1 MAGAKARHLQRVGD
15 TAAGLF
21 RQLLN
26 FRIGVVM
33 RHHHGIAPAQQ
44 ALDFFAVKLL
54 FVDGQRLRF
63 SRERINRRFRIKHY
77 AHHAIS
83 FYWLNSTTVSMA
95 CRRLNTVMV
104 FYMLNKIA
112 DYELKVVM
120 NFVHQTL
127 FPGTVLRIC
136 PNDRFVSCA
145 GTVSAA

>member
-44 ALDFFAVKLL
+44 TLDFLAVKLL

-63 SRERINRRFRIKHY
+63 SRK
-77 AHHAIS
+77 
-83 FYWLNSTTVSMA
+83 
-95 CRRLNTVMV
+95 
-104 FYMLNKIA
+104 
-112 DYELKVVM
+112 
-120 NFVHQTL
+120 
-127 FPGTVLRIC
+127 G
-136 PNDRFVSCA
+136 
-145 GTVSAA
+145 